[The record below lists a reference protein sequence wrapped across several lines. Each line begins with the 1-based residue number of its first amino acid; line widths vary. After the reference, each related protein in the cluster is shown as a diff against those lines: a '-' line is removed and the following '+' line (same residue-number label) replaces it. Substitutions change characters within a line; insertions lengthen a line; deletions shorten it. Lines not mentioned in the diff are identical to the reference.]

1 MAFHEKSWIRSTL
14 WPLSNHPECS
24 DRLETARNERI
35 GVSTFSRYPVLICHD
50 RWQKSC
56 GRSKTPGRGRKS
68 SKSLF
73 SDQYLALSF
82 KMCPEP
88 VKSVNHKL
96 CIFLTCAKS
105 SPDLRI
111 RFLGSPG
118 CFLCSKITVL
128 HNFESKSIFS
138 SIFDC
143 RAGQNRVKNSE
154 NHCFWL
160 HFHLPYSQKW
170 SKKSI

>member
-1 MAFHEKSWIRSTL
+1 MGFEAATYSYPIRDSPETNQLVLWLLQTVLSGVVQMPFYEKSRIRPTPWS
-14 WPLSNHPECS
+14 LSNHPGCP
-24 DRLETARNERI
+24 DRLENIRNERI

-96 CIFLTCAKS
+96 CIFLNM
-105 SPDLRI
+105 R
-111 RFLGSPG
+111 
-118 CFLCSKITVL
+118 KIIPWP
-128 HNFESKSIFS
+128 SYSIF
-138 SIFDC
+138 
-143 RAGQNRVKNSE
+143 RVSWM
-154 NHCFWL
+154 F
-160 HFHLPYSQKW
+160 FMQ
-170 SKKSI
+170 